1 MRSSKAA
8 RLKRIKPGFYNPPGG
23 PPVFVP
29 GLKWLTAMVAGMQG
43 PPALAAMRWWAS
55 RGKLVS
61 VRHANISSLLAQCS
75 EKWGRRV
82 LHLWGRGF
90 AGAPWLKEVAAH
102 QLRFVMRWPSRY
114 YLTDAKGS
122 RNAWRITQGK
132 RSIEHRL
139 LWDIN
144 RREFRKTGIV
154 FAPVLHPQMEE
165 QLWLIVSPPGKG
177 RRPWYLLT
185 NGPIATPDD
194 AWTIVLAYARRWQV
208 EMCYRACKTDLA
220 MESPVSGIGTT
231 ASSYCSWSVWSTLSF
246 SPCWTQLARPR

>member
-1 MRSSKAA
+1 M
-8 RLKRIKPGFYNPPGG
+8 
-23 PPVFVP
+23 
-29 GLKWLTAMVAGMQG
+29 
-43 PPALAAMRWWAS
+43 AS
-55 RGKLVS
+55 DR
-61 VRHANISSLLAQCS
+61 RANITPLLAQCS

-82 LHLWGRGF
+82 LHLWDRGV

-132 RSIEHRL
+132 RSMDHRL

-144 RREFRKTGIV
+144 RREYRRTGIV
-154 FAPVLHPQMEE
+154 FAPVLYSQVEE
-165 QLWLIVSPPGKG
+165 QLRLIVSRPGKG

-185 NGPIATPDD
+185 NEPIATPDD

-208 EMCYRACKTDLA
+208 EMCCRACKTGLV
-220 MESPVSGIGTT
+220 MESPRLWYWHNRLKLLLMVSLVYSFPFSLLDPT
-231 ASSYCSWSVWSTLSF
+231 CETLLGRLLRNWCHRTGKRYRQAAIPLSRIRAAL
-246 SPCWTQLARPR
+246 SALWLAHPPHFDICPQNSG